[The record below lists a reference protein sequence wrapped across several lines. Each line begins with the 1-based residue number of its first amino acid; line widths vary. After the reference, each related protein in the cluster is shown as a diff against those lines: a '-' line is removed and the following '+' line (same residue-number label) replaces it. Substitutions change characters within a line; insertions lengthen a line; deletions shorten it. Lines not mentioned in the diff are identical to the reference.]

1 MSRMLA
7 AQLYRLRHDKVF
19 WGGLICMVCYS
30 LSVLGNTVNGQIRQG
45 YQVALD
51 QLVFYGY
58 GLDSFIP
65 VAGLVLSAVI
75 SFFTGTEYSDGTLR
89 NALIVGRTRAEIYL
103 SHVLVS
109 LITALTYNLAYI
121 VIVIVL
127 GGPVFG
133 GFHLSAAALA
143 LGLNILM
150 AFLQLDRFSET
161 FREVSRA
168 QADVPLW
175 LGIVLYGLAAPF
187 SEELVF
193 RGIIYGKARDIFGA
207 PEAMVFSGLIFGIYH
222 GNLVQ
227 GIYAAFLGTVLAWT
241 MEHTGT
247 LLAPMIFH
255 GIGNITVFLLI
266 NAAGL
271 GGALARPWICAALLF
286 ISAVC
291 FRRLLKGGKAG

>member
-1 MSRMLA
+1 MLA

-19 WGGLICMVCYS
+19 WGGLICMVFYA
-30 LSVLGNTVNGQIRQG
+30 LAVLGIAVNGQIRQG

-51 QLVFYGY
+51 QLLFYGY

-109 LITALTYNLAYI
+109 LITALAYNLTYI

-143 LGLNILM
+143 LGILTGM
-150 AFLQLDRFSET
+150 LALAVYSALFTAVSLLAYSVRDSLPERRDAVDVSVHLSE
-161 FREVSRA
+161 
-168 QADVPLW
+168 
-175 LGIVLYGLAAPF
+175 
-187 SEELVF
+187 
-193 RGIIYGKARDIFGA
+193 
-207 PEAMVFSGLIFGIYH
+207 
-222 GNLVQ
+222 
-227 GIYAAFLGTVLAWT
+227 YAAAGAADD
-241 MEHTGT
+241 GS
-247 LLAPMIFH
+247 A
-255 GIGNITVFLLI
+255 GN
-266 NAAGL
+266 
-271 GGALARPWICAALLF
+271 AR
-286 ISAVC
+286 
-291 FRRLLKGGKAG
+291 R

>member
-1 MSRMLA
+1 M
-7 AQLYRLRHDKVF
+7 
-19 WGGLICMVCYS
+19 
-30 LSVLGNTVNGQIRQG
+30 
-45 YQVALD
+45 
-51 QLVFYGY
+51 
-58 GLDSFIP
+58 
-65 VAGLVLSAVI
+65 
-75 SFFTGTEYSDGTLR
+75 
-89 NALIVGRTRAEIYL
+89 
-103 SHVLVS
+103 
-109 LITALTYNLAYI
+109 
-121 VIVIVL
+121 
-127 GGPVFG
+127 
-133 GFHLSAAALA
+133 AAALA

-150 AFLQLDRFSET
+150 AFLQLERFSET

-207 PEAMVFSGLIFGIYH
+207 PAAMVFSGLIFGIYH

-291 FRRLLKGGKAG
+291 FRRLLKGGKAGKSQSSIL

>member
-7 AQLYRLRHDKVF
+7 AQLYRLRHDKVV
-19 WGGLICMVCYS
+19 WGGLICMGFYA
-30 LSVLGNTVNGQIRQG
+30 LAVLGIAVNGQIRQG

-143 LGLNILM
+143 LGILTGMLALSVYSALFTAVSLLCSSRTASAILCLSGVMLSMFLCTYLNMQLQEPPMMEVLEMRDGDSEVKVMENPRYLNPSQRKWAQAVIDVLPSGQS
-150 AFLQLDRFSET
+150 LQLGGLNSAHWPGLPPISLT
-161 FREVSRA
+161 
-168 QADVPLW
+168 L
-175 LGIVLYGLAAPF
+175 IVL
-187 SEELVF
+187 VN
-193 RGIIYGKARDIFGA
+193 GA
-207 PEAMVFSGLIFGIYH
+207 GLI
-222 GNLVQ
+222 
-227 GIYAAFLGTVLAWT
+227 
-241 MEHTGT
+241 
-247 LLAPMIFH
+247 
-255 GIGNITVFLLI
+255 
-266 NAAGL
+266 
-271 GGALARPWICAALLF
+271 R
-286 ISAVC
+286 
-291 FRRLLKGGKAG
+291 FRRKDIK

>member
-1 MSRMLA
+1 MKRGM
-7 AQLYRLRHDKVF
+7 
-19 WGGLICMVCYS
+19 
-30 LSVLGNTVNGQIRQG
+30 
-45 YQVALD
+45 
-51 QLVFYGY
+51 
-58 GLDSFIP
+58 
-65 VAGLVLSAVI
+65 
-75 SFFTGTEYSDGTLR
+75 
-89 NALIVGRTRAEIYL
+89 
-103 SHVLVS
+103 
-109 LITALTYNLAYI
+109 
-121 VIVIVL
+121 
-127 GGPVFG
+127 
-133 GFHLSAAALA
+133 AAALA

-207 PEAMVFSGLIFGIYH
+207 PAAMVFSGLIFGIYH

-286 ISAVC
+286 ISVVC
-291 FRRLLKGGKAG
+291 FLQLLKGGKAGKSQSSIL